1 MMTFLEFMQESSL
14 NRIRQKDKKGG
25 MAIMSAQ
32 RGDKTKKQNAA
43 RSKQLD
49 KDIRGAGLP
58 GATKVSGRY
67 TENPGTK
74 DEKKVGERSH
84 VVSSGKMGKKRF
96 KKAITKL
103 GKKYNQDS
111 VLVKK
116 KPKGDAALVGT
127 NKSSYPGMGKSDKVG
142 KMNPG
147 KTGEFDTKIK
157 KKTFTYE

>member
-1 MMTFLEFMQESSL
+1 MQESSL
-14 NRIRQKDKKGG
+14 NRIRQKDSKGG

-32 RGDKTKKQNAA
+32 RGDKTKKQNAD

-84 VVSSGKMGKKRF
+84 VVSSGKMGKKKF
-96 KKAITKL
+96 KKALNRLKEILIFQKQL
-103 GKKYNQDS
+103 QLEN
-111 VLVKK
+111 
-116 KPKGDAALVGT
+116 
-127 NKSSYPGMGKSDKVG
+127 
-142 KMNPG
+142 
-147 KTGEFDTKIK
+147 
-157 KKTFTYE
+157 